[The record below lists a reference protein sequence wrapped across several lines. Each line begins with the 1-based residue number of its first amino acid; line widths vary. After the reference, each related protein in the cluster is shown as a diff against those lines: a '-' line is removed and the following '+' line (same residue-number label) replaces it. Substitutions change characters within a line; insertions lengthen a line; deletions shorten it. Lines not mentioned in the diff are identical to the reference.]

1 MRNKAVFFIASP
13 ASQAGTARGQRPGAF
28 YFPVPSIYQFFY
40 FLLLLGRGLF
50 SGLFPLFI
58 LNGLCYNKEE

>member
-28 YFPVPSIYQFFY
+28 YFPVPSIYQFFIFFSFWEEACFPASSL
-40 FLLLLGRGLF
+40 FLF
-50 SGLFPLFI
+50 
-58 LNGLCYNKEE
+58 